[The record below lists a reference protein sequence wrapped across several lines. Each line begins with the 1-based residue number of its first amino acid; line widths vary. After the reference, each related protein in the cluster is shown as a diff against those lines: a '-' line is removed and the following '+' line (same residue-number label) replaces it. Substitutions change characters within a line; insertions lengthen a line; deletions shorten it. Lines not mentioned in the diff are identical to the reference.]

1 MDSQP
6 GYEMQQQRYREPQV
20 HSFNLTNILSDI
32 DKAGQ
37 LTSFTRTM
45 LVLKIAE
52 ISKGLQAKD
61 DSVKKH
67 QEAVKTL
74 WKFTEKK
81 FMDLQMYFET
91 YEQRSFISANLEILA
106 LVIKRF
112 EEFRKKLLTDVFLKM
127 EEIYIFNVE
136 LNITLIS

>member
-1 MDSQP
+1 M
-6 GYEMQQQRYREPQV
+6 
-20 HSFNLTNILSDI
+20 TNILSDI

-37 LTSFTRTM
+37 LTNFTRTM

-52 ISKGLQAKD
+52 INKGLQAKD

-81 FMDLQMYFET
+81 FMDLQMYFEN
-91 YEQRSFISANLEILA
+91 YE
-106 LVIKRF
+106 
-112 EEFRKKLLTDVFLKM
+112 
-127 EEIYIFNVE
+127 
-136 LNITLIS
+136 